1 MAKVKPRKRPRKRN
15 RLWAWLRAALFV
27 ALIAGL
33 AVFIGF
39 LWFANSV
46 TNQSELARNTLPE
59 SLPKADGII
68 VWTGPGGGRLQAG
81 ADILK
86 AERGERLLISGVN
99 GTNKRDD
106 ILAILELPDELAECC
121 VDLDYA
127 AIDTAGN
134 ARESWA
140 WIDALGYEHI
150 ILVTS
155 AYHMP
160 RAQIALGTEA
170 GRLRVT
176 PYPVSSGDYTGWWK
190 NKDTRTRLTRE
201 YGKLLVS
208 YFRDPATPP
217 SRETPI
223 LELEVE

>member
-1 MAKVKPRKRPRKRN
+1 MSDETSRKPR
-15 RLWAWLRAALFV
+15 RLIAWLRAALFV
-27 ALIAGL
+27 ALIAGFGFL
-33 AVFIGF
+33 IGF
-39 LWFANSV
+39 FWFANSV
-46 TNQSELARNTLPE
+46 IHQSELARTATPDT
-59 SLPKADGII
+59 LPKADGII

-86 AERGERLLISGVN
+86 ANRGERLLISGIN
-99 GTNKRDD
+99 GTNERDD
-106 ILAILELPDELAECC
+106 ILAILELPEELADCC

-140 WIDALGYEHI
+140 WIDALSYEHI

-160 RAQIALGTEA
+160 RAQVALGTEA

-176 PYPVSSGDYTGWWK
+176 PYPVSSGNYEGWWK
-190 NKDTRTRLTRE
+190 NKDTRSRLIRE

-208 YFRDPATPP
+208 YFREPATPP

-223 LELEVE
+223 LELEVEE